1 MIIRTILFEVVKD
14 AIRKKILYFI
24 FLLTFFLLAL
34 TPKLPSFEVGVQIA
48 LYRDISLGLSLI
60 SIVLLSIFLS
70 VNQIP
75 GEIEK
80 KTIYNILSKPIK
92 RYQFLIAKFLGI
104 LSILALASLLIGF
117 IISVIAYF
125 YFQQFDFS
133 FFPAIYTIFLEG
145 VLISAFIF
153 FISSFSTPIISAFG
167 SILFYFAGHVKD
179 DLTKLLIEGME
190 SNSFPYYTIK
200 SFSYMLPNLELF
212 NFNEIV
218 ARGVQIPPST
228 LLQVSLYSLVYSALF
243 IVLASLIFSKKDL

>member
-104 LSILALASLLIGF
+104 LSILAL
-117 IISVIAYF
+117 
-125 YFQQFDFS
+125 
-133 FFPAIYTIFLEG
+133 
-145 VLISAFIF
+145 
-153 FISSFSTPIISAFG
+153 
-167 SILFYFAGHVKD
+167 
-179 DLTKLLIEGME
+179 
-190 SNSFPYYTIK
+190 
-200 SFSYMLPNLELF
+200 
-212 NFNEIV
+212 
-218 ARGVQIPPST
+218 
-228 LLQVSLYSLVYSALF
+228 
-243 IVLASLIFSKKDL
+243 